1 MQKKRE
7 REKQIFTYHT
17 VKEKCLVLHCTSS
30 DYEETGF
37 HMLLE
42 RVQIAQCFFWKKI
55 QKQQNFKHT
64 CLHLKNS
71 RLGIYPGDVFEHLY
85 NANAHRSSFQPVFYC
100 KIPEVASMS
109 INRSHIHIMG

>member
-1 MQKKRE
+1 MQKKKKE

-42 RVQIAQCFFWKKI
+42 RVQIVQCFF
-55 QKQQNFKHT
+55 
-64 CLHLKNS
+64 LEENS
-71 RLGIYPGDVFEHLY
+71 ETAEF
-85 NANAHRSSFQPVFYC
+85 
-100 KIPEVASMS
+100 
-109 INRSHIHIMG
+109 